1 MLGAAG
7 AESAQRRPA
16 AGAGAA
22 GTEAEAHLH
31 GPGETVR
38 PSSCWQKEAA
48 GFQGQLLPSSTRFM
62 GRELGAK
69 RGLQPMGEASLEAV
83 QMVLCGGDGG
93 PSPGA
98 VTEPFPRWRLW
109 AARRAVWGER
119 GRGFCP

>member
-1 MLGAAG
+1 
-7 AESAQRRPA
+7 
-16 AGAGAA
+16 
-22 GTEAEAHLH
+22 
-31 GPGETVR
+31 
-38 PSSCWQKEAA
+38 
-48 GFQGQLLPSSTRFM
+48 
-62 GRELGAK
+62 
-69 RGLQPMGEASLEAV
+69 MGEASLEAV